1 MHRRALTLIDE
12 WTNRTPGRVQP
23 SSVLGEYVRSV
34 THLALA
40 LEMQMELDE
49 SEELT
54 RQVVRLRQASMDE
67 NLGSETIRIELALT
81 ITQLAGILEKQSR
94 WALANDEY
102 QRAIQLIDPLCKS
115 YPQLLSYQYHRL
127 SALRRW
133 GNLAVRQKLPDLA
146 RQRFELLAMCPT
158 DTAQA
163 KSTMSWHFC
172 TCGLIDLRDAGRAL
186 ELGRAASTETPE
198 DGRAWAVLGMAL
210 YRNDLFSD
218 ALPILEKANNML
230 DSAGDNSAAYF
241 QAMAHW
247 KRGETQVALELWRE
261 IDPKWDSQRA
271 DMLELQACR
280 KEAATL
286 LGVEFEIP

>member
-1 MHRRALTLIDE
+1 MHRRALKLIEE
-12 WTNRTPGRVQP
+12 WTNRVPGRVQP
-23 SSVLGEYVRSV
+23 SAISGEYVRSV
-34 THLALA
+34 SHLAMS
-40 LEMQMELDE
+40 LEMQMKFDE
-49 SEELT
+49 SEQLI
-54 RQVVRLRQASMDE
+54 RQVIGIRQASLGDNFGDE
-67 NLGSETIRIELALT
+67 ANRIELALT

-94 WALANDEY
+94 FVLANDEY
-102 QRAIQLIDPLCKS
+102 QRANELLDRLSKA
-115 YPQLLSYQYHRL
+115 YPQIFSYQFHYL
-127 SALRRW
+127 NTLRRW
-133 GNLAVRQKLPDLA
+133 GNLAMRQEFSDLA

-163 KSTMSWHFC
+163 KSTMAWHFC

-186 ELGRAASTETPE
+186 ELARAASAETPE

-210 YRNDLFSD
+210 YRNDLISE
-218 ALPILEKANNML
+218 AKPILEKAKKML

-241 QAMAHW
+241 QTMAHW
-247 KRGETQVALELWRE
+247 KRGETQVALELWRD